1 MIVLDAQAVIAVLR
15 NEPARDHVVELMGG
29 RTLLSAVNL
38 AEVVDQMVRISHVA
52 YLRLSGDLG
61 LLRLSGLA
69 VVTEDDA
76 VARNAGRIRAEHYHR
91 TRCPLSLG
99 DVVAAAT
106 ALDRRWPLATADR
119 ALAAV
124 VRVEG
129 GTVIDLPDSA
139 GRRPPRG

>member
-1 MIVLDAQAVIAVLR
+1 MIVLDAQGVIAVLR
-15 NEPARDHVVELMGG
+15 NEPARDRVVELMRG
-29 RTLLSAVNL
+29 RTLLSAVSL
-38 AEVVDQMVRISHVA
+38 AEVVDQMVRISHVP
-52 YLRLSGDLG
+52 YPRLSGDLG

-69 VVTEDDA
+69 IVSEDEG

-99 DVVAAAT
+99 DVAAAAT
-106 ALDRRWPLATADR
+106 ALDRKSPLATSDR

-129 GTVIDLPDSA
+129 GTVIDLPDRA
-139 GRRPPRG
+139 GRVPG

>member
-1 MIVLDAQAVIAVLR
+1 MLDAQGVIAVLR
-15 NEPARDHVVELMGG
+15 NEPARDRVVELMRGAPALG
-29 RTLLSAVNL
+29 LSL
-38 AEVVDQMVRISHVA
+38 AEVVDQMVRISDVP
-52 YLRLSGDLG
+52 YPRLSGDLG

-69 VVTEDDA
+69 IVSEDEG

-99 DVVAAAT
+99 DVAAAAT
-106 ALDRRWPLATADR
+106 ALDRKSPLATSDR

-129 GTVIDLPDSA
+129 GNGHRPA
-139 GRRPPRG
+139 GPRRWGVPG